1 MTECNTSERP
11 GKIRITTPGNEIWV
25 DEVLHLPVGMMFC
38 VEDYDTGEPVICTM
52 TYGGVLIEE
61 WDGEMTPETLHEMII
76 QQEENATRV
85 MEMMISNKAACEA
98 AELLKQTVDER
109 NMDVI

>member
-1 MTECNTSERP
+1 MSDSSMSERP

-25 DEVLHLPVGMMFC
+25 DEVFHLPVGMMFC
-38 VEDYDTGEPVICTM
+38 VEDCDTGEPVICTM

-61 WDGEMTPETLHEMII
+61 WDGEMTPATLHEMII
-76 QQEENATRV
+76 EQEENANKV
-85 MEMMISNKAACEA
+85 MEMMISNKAAREA
-98 AELLKQTVDER
+98 AELLKQTVNEQ

>member
-1 MTECNTSERP
+1 
-11 GKIRITTPGNEIWV
+11 
-25 DEVLHLPVGMMFC
+25 
-38 VEDYDTGEPVICTM
+38 
-52 TYGGVLIEE
+52 
-61 WDGEMTPETLHEMII
+61 MTPETLHEMII